1 MTTNSDPFGAA
12 DTIETAGGDDQ
23 NHRLADVL
31 IALLVKR
38 RSMRYAGIV

>member
-12 DTIETAGGDDQ
+12 DTLATAGGDDR
-23 NHRLADVL
+23 NHRPADVL

-38 RSMRYAGIV
+38 RPMRYAGIV